1 MLTSSNPS
9 VERNFTMRVLV
20 ADDDRGILAAYKVAF
35 ASLQPTETQDR
46 LASMAASLFP
56 DAAEDATSNEALPAF
71 DVVFVDQ
78 GCDAVAA
85 IEAGL
90 EAGAPFQLAFLD
102 MRMPPGIDGKETAR
116 QIRIADPNVHIVVVT
131 GYSDYSPADVAKV
144 AGPADKLGYLVKPF
158 EIDEIV
164 QVARTLIE
172 KGRVEGALRAAL
184 HQLEQQLQMVE
195 QTNIELAASEGR
207 ARHAAFHDAL
217 TGAPNR
223 AFFLHALAERIQAR
237 STDMIVAILDLDR
250 FKLVNDTLGHVAG
263 DEVVREIW
271 SAVQEKLPEG
281 AIGARMGGDEFGFL
295 LPSAPVEETLSL
307 CETLV
312 ETCAQEWSIFGH
324 AVRVGASIGVAYSLG
339 GGERDSIDIVR
350 RADLALYAA
359 KRAGRG
365 RAYLY
370 DKQLDESLRFREEIE
385 TGLSH
390 AIANHEL
397 SLEFQPIVC
406 QQTLSVVG
414 FEALVRWTSQTSGAI
429 SPSLFV
435 PIAEESNL
443 IHELSDWVVPRALE
457 ACRAWP
463 SQYVS
468 INFSPRQFRRPGLVE
483 HLLEAVSRAG
493 LEPGRVQVE
502 ITETALFDDAD
513 GAALTLCEL
522 QARGFKVALDDFGTG
537 YSSLFNLRNFNI
549 DCIKIDRSFVAA
561 LGKEKNSTAIVTSI
575 TQLGRSLGL
584 NVVAEGVEDHFQH
597 SALRMAGCSHMQG
610 FLFGRPV
617 DRAEANR
624 LAHQP
629 ACEASRPDLESNFA

>member
-1 MLTSSNPS
+1 
-9 VERNFTMRVLV
+9 MRVLV

-35 ASLQPTETQDR
+35 ASLRPTEAQDR
-46 LASMAASLFP
+46 LADMAASLFSDP
-56 DAAEDATSNEALPAF
+56 GQAPAAGDDVPVF

-78 GCDAVAA
+78 GLAAVAA
-85 IEAGL
+85 VEAGL
-90 EAGAPFQLAFLD
+90 GAGEPFQLAFLD

-116 QIRIADPNVHIVVVT
+116 RIRAADPNVHIVIVT

-144 AGPADKLGYLVKPF
+144 AGPANKLGYLVKPF

-172 KGRVEGALRAAL
+172 KGRVEDELRAAL
-184 HQLEQQLQMVE
+184 RQLEQHLQTVE

-207 ARHAAFHDAL
+207 ARHAAFHDVL

-223 AFFLHALAERIQAR
+223 AFFLHELAERIQAR
-237 STDMIVAILDLDR
+237 DARLTVAILDLDR

-271 SAVQEKLPEG
+271 SAVQEKLPPG
-281 AIGARMGGDEFGFL
+281 AVGARIGGDEFGFI
-295 LPSAPVEETLSL
+295 LPFAAVDDTLAL

-312 ETCAQEWSIFGH
+312 EICAQEWSIFGH
-324 AVRVGASIGVAYSLG
+324 AVRVGASVGVAYSLV

-359 KRAGRG
+359 KRSGRG

-370 DKQLDESLRFREEIE
+370 DERLDESVRFREEIE

-390 AIANHEL
+390 AIHNDEL

-406 QQTLSVVG
+406 QETLTVVG
-414 FEALVRWTSQTSGAI
+414 FEALVRWTSEARGAI

-443 IHELSDWVVPRALE
+443 IHDLSDWVVPRALE

-483 HLLEAVSRAG
+483 HLLEAVARAG
-493 LEPGRVQVE
+493 LTPGRVQVE

-513 GAALTLCEL
+513 GAAVTLCEL
-522 QARGFKVALDDFGTG
+522 QARGFKIALDDFGTG

-584 NVVAEGVEDHFQH
+584 NVVAEGVEDRFQH
-597 SALRMAGCSHMQG
+597 QALRMAGCSHMQG
-610 FLFGRPV
+610 FLFGRPMV
-617 DRAEANR
+617 GAEADR

-629 ACEASRPDLESNFA
+629 AREASTPDLESNFA